1 MEENNSGL
9 QTPIT
14 FKGYRIKRLEYGFD
28 IEPAKNGMQIKY
40 GVSNDKKHGQVTFLV
55 RFGVD
60 QEKAH
65 GILKLAG
72 QFDLQDGVA
81 DKDIHVFLGQ
91 NGSAMLYPYVRSII
105 SMVTSLDDN
114 RVQVLPTLN
123 FANLLRNNEITK
135 EK

>member
-14 FKGYRIKRLEYGFD
+14 FKGYRIKRLEYGLD

-72 QFDLQDGVA
+72 QFDLQDGLA
-81 DKDIHVFLGQ
+81 DEDIHVFLGQ

>member
-1 MEENNSGL
+1 MEEKNNGT

-14 FKGYRIKRLEYGFD
+14 FKGYRIKRLEYGLD
-28 IEPAKNGMQIKY
+28 IKQVKNEMQIKY
-40 GVSNDKKHGQVTFLV
+40 GVSSDKKHGQVTFLV

-60 QEKAH
+60 QEKAY

-72 QFDLQDGVA
+72 QFDLQEGLT
-81 DKDIHVFLGQ
+81 DKDIHIFLGQ

-114 RVQVLPTLN
+114 RVQLLPTLN
-123 FANLLRNNEITK
+123 FANLLRDNRITK
-135 EK
+135 EE